1 MKKNYFQSDR
11 WDAGIQNR
19 ISEIRIPDAPG
30 GDAPGVLEGLAVGAA
45 DLALTYY
52 DKRIRAFFRRA
63 GIDIGEAVL
72 TVESIRQKIESA
84 SGLEI
89 NDLSQQ
95 GIADAIEKRLAGQV
109 SELLGFTVTRV
120 FDAVELQEQ
129 VKSHVISRLID
140 GEGGGVL
147 KGRVLH
153 QLRVAA
159 SWERAGISS
168 QERRRIL
175 SRHYQRKYRKH
186 HDQTWI

>member
-1 MKKNYFQSDR
+1 MKTNYFQSDR

-19 ISEIRIPDAPG
+19 ISEIRIPDTPG

-52 DKRIRAFFRRA
+52 DKRIRAFFMRA
-63 GIDIGEAVL
+63 GIDIGGDIL
-72 TVESIRQKIESA
+72 TVDSIRQKLESA
-84 SGLEI
+84 SGLDIQE
-89 NDLSQQ
+89 LTQQ
-95 GIADAIEKRLAGQV
+95 GIADAIERRLAGQV
-109 SELLGFTVTRV
+109 SELLGFTVTRI
-120 FDAVELQEQ
+120 FDPIELQEQ
-129 VKSHVISRLID
+129 VKSHVIARLID

-168 QERRRIL
+168 AERRRIL
-175 SRHYQRKYRKH
+175 SRHYQRKYRRN
-186 HDQTWI
+186 HDQTWV